1 LVVAIIWGFNWANMK
16 IGLSYTSSMNYLFQR
31 FFFSAFMMVP
41 FLFFIKNG
49 FHRDSRNIINVILQS
64 AIYSFSMVFMM
75 LALQVEGSG
84 ISAIVTYTQPL
95 FVFVLSAMFLKN
107 EITKVKIVG
116 VLLGF
121 VGIGIIYLEEL
132 GSGTLESFLFLLIG
146 AFLWA
151 VSIVYYKLIS
161 SSVHPYWI
169 SFSGVAV
176 GSFIVLPLA
185 LATGG
190 ISFIYEPTYLLSI
203 VYATVLSTVLVFF
216 LWFYL
221 IKNEDAT
228 TVSSSSLLI
237 PVIAFIAGAFL
248 LNETVNL
255 YQIIGV
261 AVVLFGIY
269 LVNKNVRT

>member
-1 LVVAIIWGFNWANMK
+1 MIVAIIWGFNWTNMK
-16 IGLSYTSSMNYLFQR
+16 IGLSYTGSMNYLFQR
-31 FFFSAFMMVP
+31 LFFSAFMIAP
-41 FLFFIKNG
+41 FLFFVKNG
-49 FHRDSRNIINVILQS
+49 FRRDSRTIINVILQS
-64 AIYSFSMVFMM
+64 ATSSISMVFMM

-95 FVFVLSAMFLKN
+95 FVFVLSAIFLKN
-107 EITKVKIVG
+107 EITKMKITG

-121 VGIGIIYLEEL
+121 VGIGIIYLEKL
-132 GSGTLESFLFLLIG
+132 GSGTLEAFLFLVIS

-190 ISFIYEPTYLLSI
+190 ISFIYEPTYVLSV
-203 VYATVLSTVLVFF
+203 VYMTVLSTVLAFF

-221 IKNEDAT
+221 LKNEDAT

-237 PVIAFIAGAFL
+237 PIIAFVAGAFL
-248 LNETVNL
+248 LEETVNL
-255 YQIIGV
+255 YQIVGV
-261 AVVLFGIY
+261 VMVLFGIY
-269 LVNKNVRT
+269 LVNKNRKA

>member
-1 LVVAIIWGFNWANMK
+1 
-16 IGLSYTSSMNYLFQR
+16 
-31 FFFSAFMMVP
+31 
-41 FLFFIKNG
+41 
-49 FHRDSRNIINVILQS
+49 
-64 AIYSFSMVFMM
+64 MVFMM

-95 FVFVLSAMFLKN
+95 FVFVLSAIFLKN
-107 EITKVKIVG
+107 EITKMKITG

-121 VGIGIIYLEEL
+121 VGIGIIYLEKL
-132 GSGTLESFLFLLIG
+132 GSGTLEAFLFLVIS

-190 ISFIYEPTYLLSI
+190 ISFIYEPTYVLSV
-203 VYATVLSTVLVFF
+203 VYMTVLSTVLAFF

-221 IKNEDAT
+221 LKNEDAT

-237 PVIAFIAGAFL
+237 PIIAFVAGAFL
-248 LNETVNL
+248 LEETVNL
-255 YQIIGV
+255 YQIVGV
-261 AVVLFGIY
+261 VMVLFGIY
-269 LVNKNVRT
+269 LVNKNRKT